1 MLLSSIGR
9 RLGPMTKFLSALTI
23 GLTIALLGAQSAE
36 PAQQNPV
43 VKMSDFAFKPDT
55 LTVQA
60 GQTVVFENDD
70 DVTHNVTADAFK
82 SGDVDGGKSWKY
94 TFSKAGTYDYVC
106 TYHPGMKGTITVT
119 AGGE

>member
-1 MLLSSIGR
+1 
-9 RLGPMTKFLSALTI
+9 MTKFLSALTI